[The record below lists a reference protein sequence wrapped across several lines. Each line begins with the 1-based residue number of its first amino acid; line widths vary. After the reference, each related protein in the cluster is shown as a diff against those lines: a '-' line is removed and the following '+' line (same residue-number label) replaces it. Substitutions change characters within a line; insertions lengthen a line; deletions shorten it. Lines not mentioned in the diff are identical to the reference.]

1 LSRPE
6 PSSGA
11 EAGIERVS
19 AELAPILRGEDGA
32 PVFRAPWEARAF
44 ALTLALYERGLFTW
58 SEWTQVLSEEIRSAE
73 TQGDRGDGS
82 TYYRHWLAAIE
93 RLVTAKGLTSQAAL
107 AQRRAAWDHPD
118 ARRRGDPSGE

>member
-6 PSSGA
+6 PPSGA
-11 EAGIERVS
+11 QAEIEGVS
-19 AELAPILRGEDGA
+19 ADVAPIPRGEDGA

-44 ALTLALYERGLFTW
+44 ALTLALYERGFFTW
-58 SEWTQVLSEEIRSAE
+58 SEWTQVLSGEMRSAE
-73 TQGDRGDGS
+73 AQGDRGDGS

-107 AQRRAAWDHPD
+107 AQRRAAWDRPD
-118 ARRRGDPSGE
+118 APRRRDPSGE

>member
-1 LSRPE
+1 MSRLE

-11 EAGIERVS
+11 QAEIERVS
-19 AELAPILRGEDGA
+19 AGLAPIPRGEDGA

-58 SEWTQVLSEEIRSAE
+58 SEWTEVLSKEIRSAE
-73 TQGDRGDGS
+73 AQGDRGDGS

-107 AQRRAAWDHPD
+107 TQRRAAWNRPD
-118 ARRRGDPSGE
+118 APRRHDPSGE